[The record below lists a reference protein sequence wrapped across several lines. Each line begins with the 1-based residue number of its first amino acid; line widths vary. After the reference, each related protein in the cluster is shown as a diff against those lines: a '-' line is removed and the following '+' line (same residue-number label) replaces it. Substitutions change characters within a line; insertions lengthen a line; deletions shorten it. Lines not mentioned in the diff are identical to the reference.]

1 MELRQLRYF
10 LKAKEVLNFTEAA
23 HQLYISQ
30 STLSQQI
37 KQLED
42 ELGIPLFNRIGK
54 RITIT
59 EAGRVFGEYAKKS
72 LLKSQEGLLAL
83 RDLKELKSGELTI
96 GVTYGLRS
104 TLIKALI
111 QFSASYPEVK
121 INIVFGTTSELMEK
135 LHHVQLDFAL
145 TFAKGTREQLFT
157 YIPLFSS
164 PMTLVVSKGCKFAG
178 KESITLK
185 EIIGLPLAMPTK
197 GYSTTKFVMKAF
209 ETSGLKPDV
218 LIEINDVAALLEV
231 VKSGN
236 WCTVL
241 TQTTAMDQDQLVTI
255 PIRGKNMVRTAMFV
269 SLKDAYEKK
278 SAKVFFDL
286 LQVNQLKDLP

>member
-10 LKAKEVLNFTEAA
+10 LKAKELLNFTEAA
-23 HQLYISQ
+23 NHLHISQ

-54 RITIT
+54 RIVLT
-59 EAGRVFGEYAKKS
+59 EAGEVFSGYAQKS

-83 RDLKELKSGELTI
+83 RDLEKLKTGELTI

-111 QFSASYPEVK
+111 QFSHTYPGVK
-121 INIVFGTTSELMEK
+121 INIVFGTTSELMEQ
-135 LHHVQLDFAL
+135 LHHTELDFAL
-145 TFAKGTREQLFT
+145 TFAKGAREQLFS
-157 YIPLFSS
+157 YIPLFTS
-164 PMTLVVSKGCKFAG
+164 PMTLVVSKNSDLARKD
-178 KESITLK
+178 SISLK
-185 EIIGLPLAMPTK
+185 EIVGLPLAMPTK
-197 GYSTTKFVMKAF
+197 GYSTTKSVMEAF
-209 ETSGLKPDV
+209 EKNALKPDI
-218 LIEINDVAALLEV
+218 LMEINDVAALLEV

-236 WCTVL
+236 WHTILAETTVI
-241 TQTTAMDQDQLVTI
+241 DQEELVAI
-255 PIRGKNMVRTAMFV
+255 PIKGKNMVKTAMLV

-278 SAKVFFDL
+278 ATKVFCTFL
-286 LQVNQLKDLP
+286 HTV